1 MRLAIIAA
9 VVALVLGVG
18 AGYLWWGERARRAS
32 EERQRVSSEL
42 EAAKEQQAGKIW
54 RIGLSHVGLD
64 HVPPSLDG
72 LRQGLSALGYEEGK
86 NIHFD
91 WRNLPDEDAARTTAQ
106 AFVRDRV
113 DLIVAFENQTTRA
126 AKATTT
132 EIPVVMLHV
141 TAPVENG
148 FIKSFAHPGGNI
160 TGFAGLGDNPAKEL
174 ELFKELVPGLK
185 RLLVLFDTGDPVSRR
200 WLADVQQA
208 AIKLKLELIERRT
221 AQRAEVERVFSTIK
235 PGDVDGVFV
244 SSPELRTKFPSLIL
258 GLTADR
264 HLPFL
269 GHRREWVQQ
278 GALFSYNLDLRSV
291 GKAAARYVDKIL
303 KGTKP
308 ADLPVEQSSQL
319 HLIINLKTAKA
330 LGLTIPQSLLVRA
343 DEIIQ

>member
-1 MRLAIIAA
+1 MRRIKLAVLLVLSLILTPL
-9 VVALVLGVG
+9 VVA
-18 AGYLWWGERARRAS
+18 A
-32 EERQRVSSEL
+32 
-42 EAAKEQQAGKIW
+42 QQPEKIW

-64 HVPPSLDG
+64 HIPPSLDG
-72 LRQGLSALGYEEGK
+72 LREGLTALGYEEGK

-91 WRNLPDEDAARTTAQ
+91 WRNLADEDAARTTAQ
-106 AFVRDRV
+106 AFVRNRV
-113 DLIVAFENQTTRA
+113 DLIVAFENQTARA

-132 EIPVVMLHV
+132 EIPIVMLHV
-141 TAPVENG
+141 TAPVQNG

-174 ELFKELVPGLK
+174 ELFKELVPRLK
-185 RLLVLFDTGDPVSRR
+185 RLLVLFDAGDPVSKR
-200 WLADVQQA
+200 WRADVRHA
-208 AIKLKLELIERRT
+208 AIKLKFQLVERQT
-221 AQRAEVERVFSTIK
+221 AQRAEVERVFSSLK
-235 PGDVDGVFV
+235 PGDIDGVFV

-264 HLPFL
+264 HLPLL
-269 GHRREWVQQ
+269 GPRREWVQQ
-278 GALFSYNLDLRSV
+278 GALLSYSLDLRSV
-291 GKAAARYVDKIL
+291 GKAAARYIDKIL

-319 HLIINLKTAKA
+319 QLVINAKTAKA

>member
-1 MRLAIIAA
+1 MRRIGLVVLILAL
-9 VVALVLGVG
+9 LVPP
-18 AGYLWWGERARRAS
+18 
-32 EERQRVSSEL
+32 
-42 EAAKEQQAGKIW
+42 AAKAQPAGKIW

-72 LRQGLSALGYEEGK
+72 LREGLTALGYEEGK

-91 WRNLPDEDAARTTAQ
+91 WHNLADEDAARTTAR

-113 DLIVAFENQTTRA
+113 DLIVAFENQTVRA

-160 TGFAGLGDNPAKEL
+160 TGFAGLGDNPAKEV
-174 ELFKELVPGLK
+174 EIFKELVPRLK
-185 RLLVLFDTGDPVSRR
+185 RLLVLFDAGDPTSRR
-200 WLADVQQA
+200 WLTDVRQA
-208 AIKLKLELIERRT
+208 ATKLKLELVERQT

-235 PGDVDGVFV
+235 PGDVDGVFI

-258 GLTADR
+258 ELASNR
-264 HLPFL
+264 RLPLL
-269 GHRREWVQQ
+269 GHRKEWVQQ

-319 HLIINLKTAKA
+319 QLVINLKTAKA
-330 LGLTIPQSLLVRA
+330 LGLTIPQSLVVRA